1 MAPVQQTQYLKNYLV
16 RYSTSFPPTVHLK
29 TDQWVYNF
37 NSHTGRVAAILDGP
51 AVMDEH
57 EILLEY
63 EERLCP
69 EKTWPCQFIKVFCG
83 QVYNQHGFRKNHN
96 FFFGNNTLLWCCY
109 SVFLSLSYL
118 PIYWTWQGPR
128 GIFYKALT
136 VSIFFSISSFISNH
150 FVIYIEFCVSSP
162 FTCITIHLHNQ
173 NLLTISWH
181 LALETHY
188 QQEQICTGG
197 VNTLIRRDINM

>member
-1 MAPVQQTQYLKNYLV
+1 MNTKFYWNMRRDYALRKPDLV
-16 RYSTSFPPTVHLK
+16 SLLRFSVARSII
-29 TDQWVYNF
+29 NF
-37 NSHTGRVAAILDGP
+37 
-51 AVMDEH
+51 VME
-57 EILLEY
+57 
-63 EERLCP
+63 
-69 EKTWPCQFIKVFCG
+69 
-83 QVYNQHGFRKNHN
+83 HGFRKNHN

-118 PIYWTWQGPR
+118 SIYWTWRGPR

-136 VSIFFSISSFISNH
+136 ISIFFSISSFISNH

-197 VNTLIRRDINM
+197 VNTLFRRDINM